1 MWLLR
6 NWFAMAWWRGGRGRR
21 MGGQVY
27 RARGRSYEE
36 REYEHGK
43 GKLSSFFA
51 VAWSVQ
57 SFSLIYRGNQS
68 PTWMTPI
75 ERSLLHTSLLSFKF
89 RKVMSRLPVRPIRF
103 VPLGTARFWESL
115 GAKVERRIETF
126 SLRIAPLLWHSPGIY
141 TNRDF
146 SEIVVHSSNV
156 GKCVLLFSRVCG
168 IRISLSL
175 SLISCF
181 IFS

>member
-115 GAKVERRIETF
+115 GLRRLNGELKPF
-126 SLRIAPLLWHSPGIY
+126 LCELRRS
-141 TNRDF
+141 
-146 SEIVVHSSNV
+146 
-156 GKCVLLFSRVCG
+156 CG
-168 IRISLSL
+168 IRQG
-175 SLISCF
+175 F
-181 IFS
+181 TPTEIFQKSSSTRRT